1 MPFNLFKSKKQ
12 PAGPLAVKAES
23 ERMIKALGGK
33 VCDWL
38 PVIERGEMR
47 SAAEVADRAL
57 AMHAMIQIAFRAPT
71 EVIAAWVREN
81 GLEAALSHQERAMLA
96 RRGERLSEQ
105 ELSNLG
111 WSMEALW
118 ALVWAGGLIE
128 ALRIDQPIGD
138 NLASLLP
145 DIQRNEDA
153 SSFRARFILR
163 PAEDIHAMLDLFY
176 RAHWYAREG
185 RLKGYPTGVFDLEQI
200 MERRRALEW
209 ISDRT
214 LEDWADTP
222 EDT

>member
-12 PAGPLAVKAES
+12 PSAPQGVKAES
-23 ERMIKALGGK
+23 ERVIKALGGK
-33 VCDWL
+33 ICDWL

-57 AMHAMIQIAFRAPT
+57 ALHAMIEIAFGAPT
-71 EVIAAWVREN
+71 EVIAAWIREN
-81 GLEAALSHQERAMLA
+81 KLDAALSRQEQGMLA
-96 RRGERLSEQ
+96 RKREQLSEE
-105 ELSNLG
+105 ELSSLG

-128 ALRIDQPIGD
+128 ALRVEKPIGN

-145 DIQRNEDA
+145 NIQRNEDA
-153 SSFRARFILR
+153 SSFRSRFALR
-163 PAEDIHAMLDLFY
+163 PAEEIHAMLDLYY
-176 RAHWYAREG
+176 RAHWYARDG
-185 RLKGYPTGVFDLEQI
+185 RLNGYPTGAFDLDRI

-209 ISDRT
+209 LSDRT
-214 LEDWADTP
+214 LADWADTP

>member
-12 PAGPLAVKAES
+12 PAEPQGVKAES
-23 ERMIKALGGK
+23 ERTIKALGGR

-38 PVIERGEMR
+38 PAHERGEMR

-57 AMHAMIQIAFRAPT
+57 TLHAMIEIAFGAPT
-71 EVIAAWVREN
+71 EVIAAWIREN
-81 GLEAALSHQERAMLA
+81 NLEASLSRQERALLA
-96 RRGERLSEQ
+96 RRRELLSEE
-105 ELSNLG
+105 ELSSLG

-128 ALRIDQPIGD
+128 ALCIERPVGD
-138 NLASLLP
+138 ILASLLP
-145 DIQRNEDA
+145 DIHINEDA
-153 SSFRARFILR
+153 SSFRSRFALR
-163 PAEDIHAMLDLFY
+163 PAEQIHAMLDLYY
-176 RAHWYAREG
+176 RAHWYARDG
-185 RLKGYPTGVFDLEQI
+185 RLKGYPTGAFDLDRI

-209 ISDRT
+209 LSDRS